1 MLFFQSTYNYWYF
14 WKNGDWVYNTGIY
27 LQTCWPSP
35 SPPPPPLSTNIFW
48 NICWDTTC
56 THTLFIKG
64 CHIQNEM
71 SSSNCSIRN
80 ILILR
85 SYGLGKKHHFKQWHL
100 GISNNLSEIIHWF
113 ILTVFSWYLYIDK
126 NMGRFLTPS
135 LRKLQLAQIY
145 IGGNSGARGGGGG
158 GGGHMAK
165 RLGDPIIYGDA
176 TPPVFSRCPPQL
188 CMLALNNNGL
198 DIHLNCACFITIQ

>member
-1 MLFFQSTYNYWYF
+1 MGHQVCLSKNSDSGTNSFQQLILLLVPLMLFFQSTYNYWYF

-27 LQTCWPSP
+27 LQTCWPSPSPPPLSTNIFWNICWDTTCWPPP

-80 ILILR
+80 ILIVR
-85 SYGLGKKHHFKQWHL
+85 SYCWGGKNHFRHWYIV
-100 GISNNLSEIIHWF
+100 ISNNLSGIIYWF
-113 ILTVFSWYLYIDK
+113 HLTVFSW
-126 NMGRFLTPS
+126 S
-135 LRKLQLAQIY
+135 LC
-145 IGGNSGARGGGGG
+145 N
-158 GGGHMAK
+158 
-165 RLGDPIIYGDA
+165 D
-176 TPPVFSRCPPQL
+176 
-188 CMLALNNNGL
+188 
-198 DIHLNCACFITIQ
+198 